1 MMNKQGFT
9 KLVFY
14 DPQSKGLVQ
23 KCGNKCHIIIS
34 LIIENFIEKYGN
46 DGQGRV
52 YQNCKYNDLR
62 DKGSCAAEW
71 PYRDFFS
78 PLPCLHWGKIRQ
90 TMHIVIM
97 TKERSI
103 KIEIF
108 TTPEAAVLILLRHSH
123 MKHYNGEYALFLLYR
138 CTTH

>member
-71 PYRDFFS
+71 PYRDFFFS
-78 PLPCLHWGKIRQ
+78 SSLPTLGQNKTNYAYSNNDQGKVYQNWNFHDSRGSGSYI
-90 TMHIVIM
+90 
-97 TKERSI
+97 I
-103 KIEIF
+103 K
-108 TTPEAAVLILLRHSH
+108 A
-123 MKHYNGEYALFLLYR
+123 
-138 CTTH
+138 